1 MPVSELVI
9 LKLICRANEGSVL
22 DGELVGALGVH
33 ERGLEV
39 HPGRGALL
47 AGKVTDK
54 ARLESHAALT
64 ALGLL
69 VHWLQIINE
78 VDSFLFK
85 LVNLTSFAVAATL

>member
-1 MPVSELVI
+1 MVNLWV
-9 LKLICRANEGSVL
+9 RSVL
-22 DGELVGALGVH
+22 VLGN
-33 ERGLEV
+33 V

-47 AGKVTDK
+47 VGKVTDK